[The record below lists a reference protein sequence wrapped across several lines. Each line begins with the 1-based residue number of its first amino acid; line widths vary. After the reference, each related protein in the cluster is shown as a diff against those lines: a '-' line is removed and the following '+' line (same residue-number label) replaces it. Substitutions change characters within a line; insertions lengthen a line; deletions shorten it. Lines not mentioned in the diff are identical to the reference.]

1 MASTEIELKRTN
13 ENEKTQ
19 SVSETE
25 AKTDDSQPEHV
36 LDSICHLASD
46 IVLSGADQQQDDTS
60 QIIYQKP
67 RREPSW
73 AISCCSED
81 SLLDIVAFSSDDALP
96 SSIICRKTTLFW
108 LPRVT
113 SITATF
119 QVPQVPSMSAHFRV
133 PQAPRMSAHFRLPQA
148 PRMSVFHKFPEL

>member
-46 IVLSGADQQQDDTS
+46 IVLSGADQQ
-60 QIIYQKP
+60 
-67 RREPSW
+67 
-73 AISCCSED
+73 
-81 SLLDIVAFSSDDALP
+81 
-96 SSIICRKTTLFW
+96 
-108 LPRVT
+108 
-113 SITATF
+113 
-119 QVPQVPSMSAHFRV
+119 
-133 PQAPRMSAHFRLPQA
+133 
-148 PRMSVFHKFPEL
+148 